1 MLLLAGRRAALFV
14 HDDFD
19 LLADFSCD
27 MSPRAGSA
35 VSFVLFCCCQ
45 SDSRIG
51 FYWLEAV
58 TAISTTV
65 KTADKIETVDMNG
78 KRKYC
83 WVGVST
89 DVLSVAGNS
98 SLQVCIVCLGWI
110 FRSVIMVLV

>member
-35 VSFVLFCCCQ
+35 VSFVLCWCQ